1 MLPEGSRI
9 GVIEDDPIMG
19 ASLLQ
24 RLQLE
29 GCAVDWWTSGREAI
43 ACLQRRQHDLVICDI
58 RLPDIPGEALFRDVV
73 REENAPPFLFITA
86 YGEIDQAVALMRAGA
101 GDYLTKPFAMDV
113 FLDRVKTLLIR
124 HDAAETGNAP
134 LGTSTAMRE
143 VERLLRRVAGLDSAL
158 LLNGETGA
166 GKEVCARF
174 VHCISPAAAEPFMA
188 VNCAA
193 IPGELLESELFGHE
207 KGAFSG
213 AYARHLGYAERAGH
227 GVLFLDE
234 IGDLPLALQ
243 GKLLRLL
250 QDRSFHRVGGERSV
264 PFDAR
269 LICASNQDLESQVRR
284 GAFRED
290 LFFRIAVIPVTV
302 PPLRDR
308 PADIIAL
315 LNRFTDELADVMAR
329 EVTGVSA
336 LAEEAALAHDW
347 PGNVR
352 ELRNRV
358 ERAVALAGGN
368 QLMPGDLFPEL
379 NLGHA
384 GQAAEIETLA
394 QVRDAAERRQIQ
406 RALRL
411 TEGQVMKAAE
421 LLGVSRTTL
430 WEKMR
435 RLRISTDEGA

>member
-9 GVIEDDPIMG
+9 GVIEDDPVMG

-29 GCAVDWWTSGREAI
+29 GCSVDWWTSGREAI
-43 ACLQRRQHDLVICDI
+43 ASLQRRQHDLVICDI
-58 RLPDIPGEALFRDVV
+58 RLPDITGETLFRDVV

-86 YGEIDQAVALMRAGA
+86 YGEIDQAVSLMQAGA
-101 GDYLTKPFAMDV
+101 GDYLTKPFAMDD
-113 FLDRVKTLLIR
+113 FLDRVRTLLVR
-124 HDAAETGNAP
+124 QDAIEAENTS
-134 LGTSTAMRE
+134 LGISSAMRE

-158 LLNGETGA
+158 LLSGETGV

-213 AYARHLGYAERAGH
+213 AHARHLGYAERAGS

-234 IGDLPLALQ
+234 IGDLPLPLQ

-250 QDRSFHRVGGERSV
+250 QDRAFHRVGGERPL
-264 PFDAR
+264 PFSAR
-269 LICASNQDLESQVRR
+269 LICASNRDLEQEVRR
-284 GAFRED
+284 GTFRED
-290 LFFRIAVIPVTV
+290 LYFRIAVIPVAV

-308 PADIIAL
+308 PADIVQL
-315 LNRFTDELADVMAR
+315 LYRFTDELAQTMER

-352 ELRNRV
+352 ELRNRI
-358 ERAVALAGGN
+358 ERAVALASGSR
-368 QLMPGDLFPEL
+368 LMPGDLFPEL
-379 NLGHA
+379 ELGQA
-384 GQAAEIETLA
+384 GKAAEIETLA
-394 QVRDAAERRQIQ
+394 QVRDAAEQRQIQ

-411 TEGQVMKAAE
+411 TDGQIMKAAD

-435 RLRISTDEGA
+435 RLKIADG